1 MDKTENKEVNEK
13 CTMSIGGSCCHPE
26 IVSVKQEIVCNGT
39 LHDIEYCPMFSRIRQ
54 QDNQD
59 QTEIPT
65 ICLEKMLDIGNQIWN
80 DYIESVVEV
89 RKKTNIEKKIDA
101 LEEQNEDLGKQIAEQ
116 KIIAEKIS
124 TKVPRQEQE
133 RKKDP
138 FEVERIILPLTIGL
152 IKEDSE
158 KIIEGVNRII
168 RKCHRDNL
176 SEVEFEQILEL
187 GTRMFKDITESAVK
201 KALQKTDIEK
211 KVDALQEENDNL
223 RKQIAEPR
231 IALPHG

>member
-13 CTMSIGGSCCHPE
+13 CTMSISGSCCHPE
-26 IVSVKQEIVCNGT
+26 IVSVKQEISCNGS
-39 LHDIEYCPMFSRIRQ
+39 HPKIEHCPMFLRKRQ
-54 QDNQD
+54 ENQD
-59 QTEIPT
+59 QTKIS
-65 ICLEKMLDIGNQIWN
+65 ILSVEKMLDIGNQIWN
-80 DYIESVVEV
+80 DIESVVEA
-89 RKKTNIEKKIDA
+89 RKKTNIEKNIDA

-133 RKKDP
+133 REKDP